1 MLTSG
6 ISSIDVVNS
15 EEQKNYYDMLKKTIE
30 VDLIKNG
37 LLSRNISVDGV
48 IDFANMR
55 IELEDYKKKLI
66 VAQSMINSLKSDVDE
81 LTRENAMLNGKG
93 QIISKSEVNALER
106 ENKELTM
113 KCERAQKEKNSY
125 EIQIAKLQAENGAI
139 MNQISKKNEEI
150 KSLEKS
156 NENQNETINR
166 KLIEYKANYEKINN
180 DFEKLINEKNIL
192 MKRNNEIIS
201 ENKSLH
207 SQITSFEVQIEKLKA
222 LQNEKNVNE
231 INADYKKM
239 YNDLLIENANIKM
252 LINSMPNQTTQN
264 EEFTNSKMND
274 YFAKMQKEFSEMQ
287 IENEKIKI
295 DLRNMIEEKNNIEN
309 ECDNAKKYLKQANI
323 EKAKNAKYIEKII
336 LENENIKRELNQLRE
351 NNRKLTDEFTKLS
364 LIKDENTKSH
374 NELSSQLSETNRKFA
389 FLHDQYTQ
397 SESKLVSLESQNKT
411 LIEENE
417 RLKMNVNEKEKKIK
431 LLEDKSDRFAKDN
444 DNIKQNEKKLK
455 QIIEATEAKVE
466 ETLEY
471 NSQITNQIKQMESTI
486 EAKDS
491 QFVQIQ
497 NEKKNFESEVF
508 AKLKIFDE
516 YVSAT
521 KNEIHKLINS
531 LSLIS
536 NEFDKNA
543 NEDLNSHYSKNFAQG
558 ITQIISQI
566 NSLNN
571 VINYDLHLDD
581 KLFFE
586 TISKFISILSNEV
599 DFLYEKGK
607 SEICDVN
614 RVITIEDEKRN
625 KIENELSEIKE
636 ERDSLYKELST
647 IKAEN
652 FKLTKINEL
661 NKIELNDMKD
671 KICDLNEK
679 NQKCE
684 CKLRYHDQSRKHLIS
699 LFKSFARS
707 YPYKDFAKTMCD
719 ILTLNESIA
728 KVELEKFII
737 EDKLS
742 QMNAN
747 EIDDTEICSIVKK
760 EHENLKKLF
769 NDFDTKLSKQ
779 KEKMNILNENYAK
792 LDQFYKEQNDLY
804 FKNYQKAAIE
814 NGQLKNIIEHLT
826 NREGNKKN
834 IIIETSLK
842 NCECSKIE
850 INQNENN
857 NNNDI
862 CVTDYDELEE
872 EYIHKSN
879 QSNKEA

>member
-1 MLTSG
+1 
-6 ISSIDVVNS
+6 
-15 EEQKNYYDMLKKTIE
+15 MLKKTIE

-66 VAQSMINSLKSDVDE
+66 VAQSMINSLKSDIDE
-81 LTRENAMLNGKG
+81 LTREKAMLNCKG
-93 QIISKSEVNALER
+93 QPVAKSEVNALER
-106 ENKELTM
+106 ENKELAM
-113 KCERAQKEKNSY
+113 KCERAQKEKNAY
-125 EIQIAKLQAENGAI
+125 EIQIAKLQAENNAM
-139 MNQISKKNEEI
+139 MNQIMNKNAEI
-150 KSLEKS
+150 KSLAKS
-156 NENQNETINR
+156 NENQSESINR
-166 KLIEYKANYEKINN
+166 KLIEYKSNYEKINN
-180 DFEKLINEKNIL
+180 DFEKLINEKNNA
-192 MKRNNEIIS
+192 MKRNNELIS

-207 SQITSFEVQIEKLKA
+207 SQITSFEVEIEKLKA

-252 LINSMPNQTTQN
+252 LINSMSNQTSQN
-264 EEFTNSKMND
+264 DEFANSKMND

-309 ECDNAKKYLKQANI
+309 ECDNAKKYIKQANI
-323 EKAKNAKYIEKII
+323 EKAKNAKYIEKTIS
-336 LENENIKRELNQLRE
+336 ENEKLKSELNQLRE
-351 NNRKLTDEFTKLS
+351 INRKLNDDYTKLT

-389 FLHDQYTQ
+389 FLHEQYTQ
-397 SESKLVSLESQNKT
+397 SESKLVSLESLNKT

-417 RLKMNVNEKEKKIK
+417 RLKANMTDKEKKIK
-431 LLEDKSDRFAKDN
+431 LLEDKSEKYAKDN
-444 DNIKQNEKKLK
+444 DNVRQSEKKLK

-471 NSQITNQIKQMESTI
+471 NSQITNQIKQMESAI

-491 QFVQIQ
+491 EIEQMQ
-497 NEKKNFESEVF
+497 NDKKNFESEVF

-516 YVSAT
+516 YVSST
-521 KNEIHKLINS
+521 KSEIHKLIHS
-531 LSLIS
+531 LNLIA

-566 NSLNN
+566 TSLNN

-586 TISKFISILSNEV
+586 TISKFISILSSEV

-607 SEICDVN
+607 SEICEVN
-614 RVITIEDEKRN
+614 RVITMEDEKRS
-625 KIENELSEIKE
+625 KVENELCEVKE
-636 ERDSLYKELST
+636 ERDSLFKELSS

-652 FKLTKINEL
+652 FKLSKVNEL
-661 NKIELNDMKD
+661 NKIELSDLKD
-671 KICDLNEK
+671 KIRDLNEK

-684 CKLRYHDQSRKHLIS
+684 CKLRYHEQSRKHLIS

-747 EIDDTEICSIVKK
+747 VIDDTELCSIVKK

-769 NDFDTKLSKQ
+769 NDYDAKLSKQ
-779 KEKMNILNENYAK
+779 KEKMNILNANYAK
-792 LDQFYKEQNDLY
+792 LDQFYKDQNDLY
-804 FKNYQKAAIE
+804 FTNYQKAAIE

-834 IIIETSLK
+834 IVIETSLK

-850 INQNENN
+850 INQDENIN
-857 NNNDI
+857 HNNDNNDAVCI
-862 CVTDYDELEE
+862 TDYDELEE
-872 EYIHKSN
+872 EYIRK
-879 QSNKEA
+879 SNKET